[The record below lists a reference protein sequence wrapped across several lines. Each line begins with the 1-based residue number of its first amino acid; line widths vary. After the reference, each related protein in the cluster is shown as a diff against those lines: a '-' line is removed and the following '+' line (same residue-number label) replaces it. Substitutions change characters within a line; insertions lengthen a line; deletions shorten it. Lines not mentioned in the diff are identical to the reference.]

1 MHGSKHGNIL
11 ERLISIQSS
20 LPRKQEQL
28 SAYILENHHNIGI
41 MTIKELAENAGVG
54 TTTVMRL
61 IKALGY
67 DSFVDLKKEFHHIQV
82 DHSHKWI
89 NVQKSFSRKENNSY
103 TTLSS
108 VGQESVNLIEES
120 INPQLVESL
129 NEAIEIIDKASRIN
143 LVGFRSYRAIA
154 IYLELLLAEFHP
166 NIQQLS
172 YDSDA
177 MIDRILQFEED
188 EVLIVFA
195 FSNYVQ
201 RAIDAATLTKERN
214 IKIIL
219 ITDQLSCPI
228 APYADVILKVDV
240 EGKYFTV
247 VPIIMLVEAL
257 VIELGKR
264 NADTSVAKI
273 RNLFEQLKKQNYII
287 D

>member
-1 MHGSKHGNIL
+1 MQVEKKGNIL
-11 ERLISIQSS
+11 EKLISIQSS
-20 LPRKQEQL
+20 LPNKQEQL

-41 MTIKELAENAGVG
+41 MTIKELADNAGVG

-67 DSFVDLKKEFHHIQV
+67 DSFMDLKKEFHHIQV

-89 NVQKSFSRKENNSY
+89 NVQKSFSTKENNSY
-103 TTLSS
+103 ITLSS
-108 VGQESVNLIEES
+108 VGQESVDLIENS
-120 INPQLVESL
+120 INPQLVE
-129 NEAIEIIDKASRIN
+129 NFNKAVDIIDKASRIN
-143 LVGFRSYRAIA
+143 MVGFRSYRSIA

-166 NIQQLS
+166 NVQQLS
-172 YDSDA
+172 VDSDA
-177 MIDRILQFEED
+177 MIDRILQFDED

-195 FSNYVQ
+195 FSHYVQ
-201 RAIDAATLTKERN
+201 RAIDAAILAREKN
-214 IKIIL
+214 VQIIL

-247 VPIIMLVEAL
+247 VPIIMLVEAI

-264 NADTSVAKI
+264 NAETSVTKI
-273 RNLFEQLKKQNYII
+273 RNLFEHLKKQKYII
-287 D
+287 E

>member
-1 MHGSKHGNIL
+1 MRKGKKENIL
-11 ERLISIQSS
+11 EKLINIQSS
-20 LPRKQEQL
+20 LPNKQEQL
-28 SAYILENHHNIGI
+28 CAYILENHHNIGI
-41 MTIKELAENAGVG
+41 MTIKELADNAGVG

-67 DSFVDLKKEFHHIQV
+67 DSFIEMKKEFHHIQV
-82 DHSHKWI
+82 DHSHKWV
-89 NVQKSFSRKENNSY
+89 NVQKSFSTKENNSY
-103 TTLSS
+103 TTLAS
-108 VGQESVNLIEES
+108 VGQESVNLIENS
-120 INPQLVESL
+120 INPQLVEDFNL
-129 NEAIEIIDKASRIN
+129 AVEIIDESTRIN
-143 LVGFRSYRAIA
+143 LVGFRSYRSVA

-172 YDSDA
+172 VDSDA
-177 MIDRILQFEED
+177 MIDRILQFGED

-201 RAIDAATLTKERN
+201 RAIDAAILTHKMN
-214 IKIIL
+214 TKIIL

-228 APYADVILKVDV
+228 APYADVILQVNV

-247 VPIIMLVEAL
+247 VPIIMLIEAI

-264 NADTSVAKI
+264 NAETSVTKI
-273 RNLFEQLKKQNYII
+273 RNLFEQLKKQKYIL